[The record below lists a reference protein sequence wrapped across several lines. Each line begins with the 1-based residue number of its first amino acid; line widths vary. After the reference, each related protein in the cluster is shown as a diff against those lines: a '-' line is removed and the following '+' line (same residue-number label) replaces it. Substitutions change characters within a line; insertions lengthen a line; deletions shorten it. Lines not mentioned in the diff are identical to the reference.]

1 MVPLPASVDVPT
13 IQRTSAGRVA
23 ESRGRA
29 STVLVAVVVGVVLG
43 VVIGAAVGE
52 GAGVGVRV
60 AVCVRGMVDC
70 VRVCE

>member
-29 STVLVAVVVGVVLG
+29 STVLVAVVVMLG

-60 AVCVRGMVDC
+60 GVRGMVDWVAVC
-70 VRVCE
+70 V

>member
-29 STVLVAVVVGVVLG
+29 STVLVAVAVG

-70 VRVCE
+70 VAVCV

>member
-13 IQRTSAGRVA
+13 IQRTSAGRVP

-29 STVLVAVVVGVVLG
+29 STVLVAVVVVVGVM
-43 VVIGAAVGE
+43 IGAAVGE

-60 AVCVRGMVDC
+60 AVCVRGMVDWVGVC
-70 VRVCE
+70 V

>member
-29 STVLVAVVVGVVLG
+29 STVLVAVAVGVVL
-43 VVIGAAVGE
+43 GAAVGE

-60 AVCVRGMVDC
+60 AVCVRGMVDWVGVC
-70 VRVCE
+70 V